1 MAAPPLNLQ
10 GRIALVTGASR
21 GIGAAVARA
30 LAAAGAHL
38 VLAARTS
45 GALEELDDLIQT
57 DARNLGQTNRA
68 PSTLVPMDLKDGDA
82 IDRLGASLFGRYGRL
97 DILIANAGL
106 LGPTSPLGHISPRQW
121 DEVLSVN
128 LTANWR
134 LIRALDPL
142 LKRSDAGRGVFVTS
156 GAASHIRAYWGP
168 YAVTKA
174 ALDALVKTYAA
185 ELEGTP
191 VKVNLLSPGAT
202 RTAMRASAFPGEN
215 PQTLPTPD
223 MLTPAFL
230 ALCSPHNTRHG
241 EIIRAQD
248 ELGIKPSS

>member
-1 MAAPPLNLQ
+1 MAIPQLSLK

-30 LAAAGAHL
+30 LAAEGAHL
-38 VLAARTS
+38 ILAARTS
-45 GALEELDDLIQT
+45 GALEELDDLIKS
-57 DARNLGQTNRA
+57 DARQSGQSDRL

-82 IDRLGASLFGRYGRL
+82 IDRLGAALFERYGRL
-97 DILIANAGL
+97 DILIANAGI

-121 DEVLSVN
+121 DEVMSIN

-142 LKRSDAGRGVFVTS
+142 LKRSDAGRGIFVTS
-156 GAASHIRAYWGP
+156 GAASSIRAYWGP
-168 YAVTKA
+168 YAVSKA

-185 ELEGTP
+185 ELEGTT

-202 RTAMRASAFPGEN
+202 RTRMRAGAFPGEDPN
-215 PQTLPTPD
+215 TLPTPE
-223 MLTPAFL
+223 MLVPAFL
-230 ALCSPHNTRHG
+230 ALCHPGSNRHG

-248 ELGIKPSS
+248 ELGIKPLS

>member
-1 MAAPPLNLQ
+1 MTTPQLSLK

-30 LAAAGAHL
+30 LAAEGAHL
-38 VLAARTS
+38 ILAARTS
-45 GALEELDDLIQT
+45 GALEELDDLIKS
-57 DARNLGQTNRA
+57 DAQQSGQLTRSS
-68 PSTLVPMDLKDGDA
+68 STLVPMDLKDGDA
-82 IDRLGASLFGRYGRL
+82 IDRLGAVLFERYGRL
-97 DILIANAGL
+97 DILIANAGI

-121 DEVLSVN
+121 DEVISIN

-142 LKRSDAGRGVFVTS
+142 LKRSDAGRGIFVTS
-156 GAASHIRAYWGP
+156 GAASNIRAYWGP
-168 YAVTKA
+168 YAVSKA

-185 ELEGTP
+185 ELEGTN

-202 RTAMRASAFPGEN
+202 RTGMRASAFPGED
-215 PQTLPTPD
+215 PHTLPTPE

-230 ALCSPHNTRHG
+230 ALCHPASSRHG

-248 ELGIKPSS
+248 ELGIKLSS

>member
-1 MAAPPLNLQ
+1 MTSSQPNLK

-21 GIGAAVARA
+21 GIGAAVARG
-30 LAAAGAHL
+30 LAAQGAHL
-38 VLAARTS
+38 ILAARTS
-45 GALEELDDLIQT
+45 GALEELDDLIKS
-57 DARNLGQTNRA
+57 DARQLGQSDRP

-82 IDRLGASLFGRYGRL
+82 IDRLGAALFERYGRL
-97 DILIANAGL
+97 DILIANAGA

-121 DEVLSVN
+121 DEVMSIN

-142 LKRSDAGRGVFVTS
+142 LRRSEAGRGIFVTS
-156 GAASHIRAYWGP
+156 GAASNIRAYWGP
-168 YAVTKA
+168 YAVSKA

-185 ELEGTP
+185 ELEGTA

-202 RTAMRASAFPGEN
+202 RTGMRASAFPGEN
-215 PQTLPTPD
+215 PNTLPTPE
-223 MLTPAFL
+223 MLVPAFL
-230 ALCSPHNTRHG
+230 ALCHPGNNRHG

-248 ELGIKPSS
+248 ELGIKPLS